1 MYTTHAVKDDPEPD
15 ATKNRATKAI
25 MAHHQLPD
33 FEEGK
38 DKWTPYLIKVEA
50 YFEANAIEDS
60 TKKRALLVAAL
71 STHTIQV
78 LAGKVAPRK
87 PNALT
92 YEEVV
97 AVLSEHYDPK
107 RHEITES
114 YKFFSRCQAE
124 GEPIN
129 EFLVDIRRIADNCNF
144 GSALNRMLRDRIVCG
159 VQSKALQKQLLVKQE
174 LTLEDTEVMVLSA
187 EAADSGVKNMK
198 GSALAPVLK
207 VEAYQQKT
215 PQDERR
221 SAARQECSRC
231 GSAKHNE
238 TCCTWSNARC
248 YRCGGRG
255 HLARKCRSR
264 GAREQG
270 TARRAQTNILTGM
283 EGSTD
288 DEHEA
293 AHIWTLASERKSCLV
308 PPIRRTFSWC
318 GVQLTME
325 VDTGSPVCVIP
336 RQLYETHR
344 DQWPKLRPSSVKL
357 SCCSGRLPVL
367 GEIALSVS
375 HKGATVECALTVLDC
390 AGPSLCGRDLI
401 QLLNVAGVPVV
412 CVAGVS
418 EPTEQTGKSSV
429 NSIFNDFHDVFS
441 EELGLITGPP
451 VSLHLKEGAVPKF
464 CREFTLVTDHQPLLG
479 LLRSDRQTPTMAA
492 ARIQRWA
499 LQLGAYR
506 YQLQYAPGRQMLNAD
521 ALSRLPLQTTE
532 TEDDG
537 EPLEYVLSL
546 NQLKGGAVTTREL
559 KAFTA
564 SDPVLVEVKRY
575 ILQGWPRHANG
586 LARDIL
592 PFFDRKLELSVAH
605 DLVYWGNRVIIPAK
619 ARVPVLQL
627 LHETHQGLPAMKSV
641 ARSLFWWPGLD
652 RNIEEVSAQCQ
663 NCVQN
668 LPMPTAAPVVKWPE
682 TGERWSRIHIDYAG
696 PICGKMILV
705 VVDAHTK
712 WLEAVPLSHA
722 STETT
727 INCVRG
733 IFSRFGIPRT
743 IVSDNGTQFSSH
755 DFEEFVANNN
765 IVHLRC
771 APYHPQSNGA
781 AERAVRTIK
790 DRLRKMRRGKLEENL
805 IRLLFN

>member
-1 MYTTHAVKDDPEPD
+1 
-15 ATKNRATKAI
+15 

-159 VQSKALQKQLLVKQE
+159 VRSRALQKQLLAKQE
-174 LTLEDTEVMVLSA
+174 LTLEDAEAMVLSA
-187 EAADSGVKNMK
+187 EAADSGVKNMNE
-198 GSALAPVLK
+198 SALTPVLK

-221 SAARQECSRC
+221 SATRQECSRC

-270 TARRAQTNILTGM
+270 TARRAQTNILTGT

-336 RQLYETHR
+336 HQLYEKHR

-357 SCCSGRLPVL
+357 SCYSGRLPVL
-367 GEIALSVS
+367 GELALSVS

-464 CREFTLVTDHQPLLG
+464 CH
-479 LLRSDRQTPTMAA
+479 S
-492 ARIQRWA
+492 
-499 LQLGAYR
+499 
-506 YQLQYAPGRQMLNAD
+506 
-521 ALSRLPLQTTE
+521 
-532 TEDDG
+532 
-537 EPLEYVLSL
+537 EP
-546 NQLKGGAVTTREL
+546 RM
-559 KAFTA
+559 
-564 SDPVLVEVKRY
+564 
-575 ILQGWPRHANG
+575 RH
-586 LARDIL
+586 
-592 PFFDRKLELSVAH
+592 
-605 DLVYWGNRVIIPAK
+605 
-619 ARVPVLQL
+619 
-627 LHETHQGLPAMKSV
+627 
-641 ARSLFWWPGLD
+641 
-652 RNIEEVSAQCQ
+652 
-663 NCVQN
+663 
-668 LPMPTAAPVVKWPE
+668 
-682 TGERWSRIHIDYAG
+682 
-696 PICGKMILV
+696 
-705 VVDAHTK
+705 
-712 WLEAVPLSHA
+712 
-722 STETT
+722 
-727 INCVRG
+727 
-733 IFSRFGIPRT
+733 
-743 IVSDNGTQFSSH
+743 
-755 DFEEFVANNN
+755 
-765 IVHLRC
+765 
-771 APYHPQSNGA
+771 
-781 AERAVRTIK
+781 
-790 DRLRKMRRGKLEENL
+790 
-805 IRLLFN
+805 